1 VSWPRALA
9 VLALPPLLVLLLLSS
24 QADVGSNVDAL
35 RLDVTLVD
43 GRVVWSRPAAAGERF
58 DIVFTHSSERCR
70 WVQHYVIVA
79 AGALQQTGSAFP
91 CFGPGMPSQPAPAAR
106 VNPSAAADAA
116 PDPAAGA
123 AAGAAGFFG
132 RSRDG
137 YEAAAPL
144 RLDTIRMMNW
154 RPSAITIRHAGREW
168 PIGEA
173 MDDYAAFTVAVR

>member
-1 VSWPRALA
+1 VRVAL
-9 VLALPPLLVLLLLSS
+9 LLSLLLLPAH
-24 QADVGSNVDAL
+24 ADVHVRPDAL

-79 AGALQQTGSAFP
+79 AGTLQQTGSAFP
-91 CFGPGMPSQPAPAAR
+91 CFGPGMPSQPAPAA
-106 VNPSAAADAA
+106 
-116 PDPAAGA
+116 
-123 AAGAAGFFG
+123 GFFG

-144 RLDTIRMMNW
+144 QLDTIRMMNW